1 MSDSHDAFED
11 APYAEPP
18 DETSVSLRAYL
29 DRMSD
34 EKLREYSPGWSD
46 ERLIEWD
53 GNFRSDGALMLVCCD
68 RDVRIGE
75 YRQVLEECRRFRG
88 LERG

>member
-1 MSDSHDAFED
+1 MNDSTSFEE

-18 DETSVSLRAYL
+18 DETTVSLRAYF

-34 EKLREYSPGWSD
+34 EKLGEYSRDWSD
-46 ERLIEWD
+46 KQLIDWD

-68 RDVRIGE
+68 RDVRVEE
-75 YRQVLEECRRFRG
+75 YRQVLEACRRFRS
-88 LERG
+88 LE

>member
-1 MSDSHDAFED
+1 MSHSPKSFEE

-18 DETSVSLRAYL
+18 DETTVSLRAYF

-34 EKLREYSPGWSD
+34 DKLGSYISSWSD
-46 ERLIEWD
+46 QQLINWD

-75 YRQVLEECRRFRG
+75 YRQVLEACRRFRR
-88 LERG
+88 LE

>member
-1 MSDSHDAFED
+1 MSDASKSFEQ

-18 DETSVSLRAYL
+18 DETTVSLRAYF
-29 DRMSD
+29 DRMED
-34 EKLREYSPGWSD
+34 EKLRAYSPQWSD
-46 ERLIEWD
+46 QQLINWD

-68 RDVRIGE
+68 RDVGVDE

-88 LERG
+88 LA